1 MLDSNRAM
9 GNKRILKN
17 TFFLYIR
24 MTLIM
29 LTTLYISRVILRVL
43 GIEDFGIYNV
53 IAGFVSMFSFLTATV
68 SGGTSRFFAYEIGQ
82 QNWDK
87 LSKYFR
93 LSVVAFAMLSLIV
106 LLFAES
112 LGLWFVKAKLVIPPD
127 RMDAG
132 LMVYHS
138 RY

>member
-9 GNKRILKN
+9 GNKRILKIH
-17 TFFLYIR
+17 FLYIR

-68 SGGTSRFFAYEIGQ
+68 SGGTSRFLPT
-82 QNWDK
+82 K
-87 LSKYFR
+87 
-93 LSVVAFAMLSLIV
+93 
-106 LLFAES
+106 
-112 LGLWFVKAKLVIPPD
+112 
-127 RMDAG
+127 
-132 LMVYHS
+132 
-138 RY
+138 